1 MTVRFSRPLRNNAIL
16 ASVVIAMAKLY
27 EKLDDRLRDFIARQK
42 MFFVASAPLA
52 PDGHVNVSPKGFDS
66 FRILDDTTVAYLD
79 WFGSGVESIAHIKEN
94 SRFVIMFCSFDRD
107 PLILRLHGTASAIE
121 RADKEW
127 PELYPLFNETR
138 LARSIIKL
146 SIDRITDS
154 CGWGVPMFEFQGNR
168 DQFEKYD
175 EQKSDAEL
183 RKNQLKWNM
192 ESVDGLPGVSEP
204 AW

>member
-1 MTVRFSRPLRNNAIL
+1 
-16 ASVVIAMAKLY
+16 MAKLY
-27 EKLDDRLRDFIARQK
+27 ENLDERLRNFIAKQK
-42 MFFVASAPLA
+42 MLFVTSAPLA
-52 PDGHVNVSPKGFDS
+52 ADGHVNISPKGFDS

-79 WFGSGVESIAHIKEN
+79 WFGRGVESIAHIKEN
-94 SRFVIMFCSFDRD
+94 GRFVIMFCSFDRA
-107 PLILRLHGTASAIE
+107 PLILRLHGKASAIE
-121 RADKEW
+121 PTDKEW

-154 CGWGVPMFEFQGNR
+154 CGWGVPMFEFQGDR
-168 DQFEKYD
+168 EQFEKYD

-192 ESVDGLPGVSEP
+192 ESVDGLPGVNEP